1 MTTIQSALSRLSARL
16 QSDPDFQGVNVL
28 PLILQAALQD
38 LIDAE
43 ATSRIGATPYEH
55 TDARVTMRN
64 GTRDKTVETPAGEV
78 SVAIPKLRTGS
89 FFPSLLHPRRRVDKA
104 LWSVVCQAWINGVS
118 TRKVDHLV
126 KALGCES
133 GISKSEVSRVCSGI
147 DTSVHAFLTRPLD
160 ATWYPYVFLDATF
173 VHTRDSGRVVSNAVV
188 VATGVSAQG
197 HRAILGM
204 DVGDTESGGFWKEF
218 LRSLR
223 ARGLTITTPSDPRGV
238 QLVISDA
245 HCGLKDAISEVLPH
259 TSWQRCRTHFARDV
273 TTRLGSTR
281 SKPVNALISTIFA
294 QTDKGGVIAVY
305 HQVSDSLRHTFPA
318 IADML
323 DDAEADLTAF
333 ADFPKTH
340 WSKIW
345 SNNPIERLNRE
356 IKRRADVVQIFPDQA
371 SVIRL
376 IGAVLQ
382 EQDEE
387 WHFGERRY
395 ISETSLTELL
405 PNTPTKQLTNV

>member
-43 ATSRIGATPYEH
+43 ATTRIGATPYEH

-173 VHTRDSGRVVSNAVV
+173 VHTREGGRVVSNAVV

-223 ARGLTITTPSDPRGV
+223 ARGLTIPTPSDPRGV

-340 WSKIW
+340 WSKI
-345 SNNPIERLNRE
+345 
-356 IKRRADVVQIFPDQA
+356 
-371 SVIRL
+371 
-376 IGAVLQ
+376 
-382 EQDEE
+382 
-387 WHFGERRY
+387 
-395 ISETSLTELL
+395 
-405 PNTPTKQLTNV
+405 